1 MESEPFRFP
10 VRINPIIY
18 ILSVVENVYMSIKL
32 SDFLLRNIIE
42 LLSLV
47 LMYVSICI
55 HFRLT
60 PMLNLYFF
68 FFISQNRAIDYRE
81 DR

>member
-60 PMLNLYFF
+60 PMLNLFLL
-68 FFISQNRAIDYRE
+68 FISQNRAIDYRE

>member
-1 MESEPFRFP
+1 M
-10 VRINPIIY
+10 RINPIIY

-55 HFRLT
+55 HFRLS
-60 PMLNLYFF
+60 PM
-68 FFISQNRAIDYRE
+68 
-81 DR
+81 

>member
-60 PMLNLYFF
+60 PMLNLFLLF
-68 FFISQNRAIDYRE
+68 NSQNRAIDYRE